1 MLHVPH
7 RHGTSGATRA
17 ERSHRSR
24 PTPSCPPAAPRTRW
38 VLLPHSV
45 EVSSSCEGWQ
55 ASAQHWYAN
64 GDAAVTVALLG
75 YMHGLYTG
83 SVAWNRQLELP
94 GEQRLLLSLLGSG
107 RRHLIS
113 LGASDTR
120 PVQCK
125 VRRFLL
131 ALRLMTRRAR
141 GKLPVAASTSHGLA
155 PVVTIVRLVDSAS
168 LAYAQA

>member
-7 RHGTSGATRA
+7 RHGTSGAPRA

-75 YMHGLYTG
+75 YMHGYIRALWRG
-83 SVAWNRQLELP
+83 IGKLNCQANSVYYYVY
-94 GEQRLLLSLLGSG
+94 LGSG

-113 LGASDTR
+113 QGASDTR

-131 ALRLMTRRAR
+131 ALRLVTRRAR
-141 GKLPVAASTSHGLA
+141 GKLPMAASTSHGLA
-155 PVVTIVRLVDSAS
+155 PVVTNTWLR
-168 LAYAQA
+168 